1 MKLSAL
7 IIEDE
12 PSLATIFAKALH
24 EAGFDVQT
32 AADGR
37 EGQAKLAQTSPA
49 VVALDLHLPYV
60 SGEELLRYIR
70 TADHL
75 RHTQVVI
82 ISADAVLSGWL
93 HDQADFALTKPVSF
107 HQLVSLA
114 TRLRQALD

>member
-12 PSLATIFAKALH
+12 PSLATIFAKALQ

-37 EGQAKLAQTSPA
+37 EGQAQLEQTSPA
-49 VVALDLHLPYV
+49 VVALDLHLPFV

-70 TADHL
+70 TAAHL

-82 ISADAVLSGWL
+82 ISADAVLAGWL

-107 HQLVSLA
+107 HHLVNLA